1 MKIDGGC
8 YCGEIRYEAEVDP
21 EKVVLCNCTDC
32 QTMSGGTCH
41 VNLLVAE
48 SDFRLVSGTPAEF
61 VKTAES
67 GRQRVMVFC
76 GVCGTQL
83 YATSPEGPRVFGLR
97 VPTSRQREQL
107 VPKQQVWHRS
117 RPSWLRNLDGIPATE
132 EQ

>member
-1 MKIDGGC
+1 VKIDGAC

-32 QTMSGGTCH
+32 QTMSGGSCH
-41 VNLLVAE
+41 VNVLVAE
-48 SDFRLVSGTPAEF
+48 SDFRLVSGTLAEY

-67 GRQRVMVFC
+67 GRQRVMAFC
-76 GVCGTQL
+76 GACSTQL
-83 YATSPEGPRVFGLR
+83 YATSPEEPRVFGLR

-117 RPSWLRNLDGIPATE
+117 QPSWLRNLDGIPATA

>member
-1 MKIDGGC
+1 MKIDGSC
-8 YCGEIRYEAEVDP
+8 YCGEISYEAEVDP

-41 VNLLVAE
+41 VNLLVPE
-48 SDFRLVSGTPAEF
+48 NDFRLLSGKLAEY

-67 GRQRVMVFC
+67 GRKRVMRFC
-76 GVCGTQL
+76 GTCGTQL
-83 YATSPEGPRVFGLR
+83 YATSPEEPRVLGLR

-117 RPSWLRNLDGIPATE
+117 KPSWLRDLDAIPAKD